1 MPPRGQEANL
11 NNQQEDQPN
20 HQADQVNQ
28 QADQPNQHANQT
40 NQNIQRL
47 RELSANAS
55 TFNQILA
62 DFLITIHEQLTILTQ
77 KVSELNLQNLRSDVD
92 RHEMIL
98 NGFYNSYDRN
108 GEMNS

>member
-1 MPPRGQEANL
+1 MPPRRQAANR
-11 NNQQEDQPN
+11 NNQQEDEP
-20 HQADQVNQ
+20 NQ
-28 QADQPNQHANQT
+28 QAEQT
-40 NQNIQRL
+40 NQDIQRL
-47 RELSANAS
+47 RDLSANAFS
-55 TFNQILA
+55 EASAFNKILA